1 MLLPIIG
8 GDLAPG
14 AGTVAGSRS
23 VALET
28 PPRGPDEVLLL
39 DEPSENLDVLSAEDG

>member
-1 MLLPIIG
+1 
-8 GDLAPG
+8 
-14 AGTVAGSRS
+14 

-28 PPRGPDEVLLL
+28 PPRGPDEVLL